1 MNTNKKY
8 KNCFNKG
15 DLVIPNGII
24 NLGKDYL
31 ISPNQVGMIYQI
43 FPDSLNDGNYFLGVF
58 WFNLSQKSYFDAPH
72 PDGIYIHHWTQ
83 IRNCE

>member
-1 MNTNKKY
+1 MNINKKY
-8 KNCFNKG
+8 KNCFKEG
-15 DLVIPNGII
+15 DLVTPNGVI

-31 ISPNQVGMIYQI
+31 IYLNQVGMIYKI
-43 FPDSLNDGNYFLGVF
+43 FHDPLNNGNYFLGVF
-58 WFNLSQKSYFDAPH
+58 WFNLSQRHYCEAPH